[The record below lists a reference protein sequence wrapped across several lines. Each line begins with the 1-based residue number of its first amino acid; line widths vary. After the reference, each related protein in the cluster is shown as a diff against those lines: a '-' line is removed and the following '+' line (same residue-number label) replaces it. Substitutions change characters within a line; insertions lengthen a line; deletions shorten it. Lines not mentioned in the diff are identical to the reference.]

1 MNHYRRAA
9 VIAAALAVLQG
20 CASAP
25 KETVTTSSSDEI
37 MISYAKSAANAVQ
50 AMAAAR
56 EAATPGKVPTA
67 IPVPVRREGLN
78 ADFGKAWIGSLSD
91 FVVTAAA
98 ASGWK
103 SSDATGYKGR
113 DIVVAI
119 PEGRTVGEAILDA
132 SAQAGTMATL
142 TVDRQQK
149 RIAACFGAGCA
160 EKPL

>member
-1 MNHYRRAA
+1 MNHYRLAA
-9 VIAAALAVLQG
+9 IAAALAALQG
-20 CASAP
+20 CASTP
-25 KETVTTSSSDEI
+25 KETPPVSTSDEI

-56 EAATPGKVPTA
+56 EAAIPGKAPTA
-67 IPVPVRREGLN
+67 IPVPVKREGLN

-91 FVVTAAA
+91 FVTAAA
-98 ASGWK
+98 TASGWK

-142 TVDRQQK
+142 AVDRQQK
-149 RIAACFGAGCA
+149 RITACFGAGCA